1 MATISSFTRVPE
13 TVQYPG
19 YEPVAGDSLTDSQG
33 NPDFAAIRRSPDFL
47 RFRRRLLM
55 FTVPLTVVFFS
66 WYMTYVL
73 LAAYAHDL
81 MSTKV
86 FGSVNVGLLL
96 GLSQFVTTVVIMLGY
111 VRFAKRRIDPDVA
124 ALRERVGAGRS

>member
-13 TVQYPG
+13 TEQYPG
-19 YEPVAGDSLTDSQG
+19 YQPLAGDSLTDAQG
-33 NPDFAAIRRSPDFL
+33 NPDFAAIRRNPDFL
-47 RFRRRLLM
+47 RLRRRLLR

-73 LAAYAHDL
+73 LAAYAHDF

-86 FGSVNVGLLL
+86 FGSVNVALLL
-96 GLSQFVTTVVIMLGY
+96 GLSQFVSTVLIMRSY